1 MRVLIAGGGTGGHV
15 YPGIAIYRA
24 LDGLVDGLEVLF
36 VGAKNGVEGTILKD
50 LALPNVLLAG
60 RGVRGSSLLS
70 KLTNPFVLM
79 AAIVSG
85 MKVISAFKPD
95 VVIGTGGYAS
105 VAIVAGAVVARRRRV
120 LQEQNS
126 VPGLAN
132 RVLSRFADLVLLS
145 YEESRAWFGA
155 GVKCEVV
162 GNPLRIKTTPD
173 RDAGLRFF
181 DLSPDLQTVLIYGGS
196 RGARA
201 INDAAVS
208 AISGILTKRDVQFVM
223 LTGTN
228 DFERVETL
236 MKNHASRVRVLPFLE
251 DIGHA
256 YSVADVA
263 VARAG
268 ASSVFELAAFGVP
281 TIYVPYP
288 YAADDHQK
296 KNVEHLEK
304 TGGAIVID
312 HQGLSGEALEAIILS
327 LLDDDER
334 RKEMAATVRGWAR
347 IDAAELAAKK
357 VMEIAGA
364 SEARSGGSA
373 LIYAYLEQ
381 VLRRE

>member
-1 MRVLIAGGGTGGHV
+1 MIAGGGTGGHL

-24 LDGLVDGLEVLF
+24 LDRLVDELEVLF
-36 VGAKNGVEGTILKD
+36 VGAKSGVEGEILDD
-50 LALPNVLLAG
+50 LGLPNVLLAG
-60 RGVRGSSLLS
+60 RGVRGASILS
-70 KLTNPFVLM
+70 KLTTPFVLM
-79 AAIVSG
+79 AAVIRG

-105 VAIVAGAVVARRRRV
+105 VAVVAGAVLARRRRV

-132 RVLSRFADLVLLS
+132 RVLSRFATLVLLA

-155 GVKCEVV
+155 GVECEVV
-162 GNPLRIKTTPD
+162 GNPLRISTTPD
-173 RDAGLRFF
+173 RKAGMEFF

-208 AISGILTKRDVQFVM
+208 AISGILSKRDVQFVV
-223 LTGTN
+223 LTGGN
-228 DFERVETL
+228 DFGRVETL
-236 MKNHASRVRVLPFLE
+236 MKGHARRVRVLPFLE

-288 YAADDHQK
+288 FAADDHQK
-296 KNVEHLEK
+296 KNVEKLEK
-304 TGGAIVID
+304 TGGAIVIEN
-312 HQGLSGEALEAIILS
+312 QALSGEALEAMIIS
-327 LLDDDER
+327 LLDDDGR
-334 RKEMAATVRGWAR
+334 RGEMAATLHGWAR
-347 IDAAELAAKK
+347 TDAAEMAARK
-357 VMEIAGA
+357 VIEVAGEKVSA
-364 SEARSGGSA
+364 SSSQSTSSDV
-373 LIYAYLEQ
+373 YPEQ
-381 VLRRE
+381 PLSQE